1 MRNPPKRRIESDPAR
16 PANSTWWSRLVD
28 GAHPWGSFD
37 ATISRYGVRRYR
49 LIIYPGGIAAADR
62 RAARIWRGWPLGG
75 AVLVLVAVILLG
87 DTVTSPDTVLALA
100 VAFYVG
106 IGVAFFVRGG
116 PARVRVRSLSITLM
130 PHSADAREQRRYAEW
145 QTLVG
150 MLITADHMLM
160 TGDISPVEHE
170 AAWWEAYNRLGVIT
184 YA

>member
-1 MRNPPKRRIESDPAR
+1 MRNPPERRIESDPAR

-49 LIIYPGGIAAADR
+49 LIIYPAGMTAADR
-62 RAARIWRGWPLGG
+62 RVARLWRGWPLGG
-75 AVLVLVAVILLG
+75 AVLVVFAVILLG
-87 DTVTSPDTVLALA
+87 DAVAAADTVLALA
-100 VAFYVG
+100 VACYVG
-106 IGVAFFVRGG
+106 IGAMLFVRGG
-116 PARVRVRSLSITLM
+116 PARVRVRSLSVTLL
-130 PHSADAREQRRYAEW
+130 PHSTDANEQRRYTQW

-150 MLITADHMLM
+150 LLIKADHMLM